1 MLAHSLFRSFRL
13 FSLLLVMAGVLS
25 GCGMFKRKDPRV
37 DPAPLT
43 EYSAGVSASLAWTV
57 SVGSGSGYG
66 FAPMEHDGA
75 IYAATPSGAVVKVG
89 SQSGSLAWRTETGR
103 RLSAGVGSDGNTTA
117 VAAEDG
123 TIIALNINGQEKWT
137 ARAASNVPVPPV
149 VGAGVVVVRSGDYR
163 IQAFDARNGEL
174 RWSVQRPGPALAL
187 NTSMQMMMLE
197 GMVITG
203 LPNGKLMAID
213 ADTGSVQWE
222 GTVGMAQGP
231 TDLERISD
239 VVGKPQLQGS
249 YLCGVT
255 YQSRMACFDIA
266 RGGDTVWS
274 QRFSSTTGMTTDAAH
289 AYAADPRSV
298 VYAFDLEDGHQ
309 VWKQDALRNRWLAA
323 PAVVERAVAVA
334 DFEGYV
340 HFLGRADGRL
350 LGRLNVGGGRVLS
363 PLLATRQGIVVQAG
377 NGSLHRISLR

>member
-1 MLAHSLFRSFRL
+1 MSALRIFRYVRP
-13 FSLLLVMAGVLS
+13 LLVVCLAALVLS

-43 EYSAGVSASLAWTV
+43 DYEAGVNASLAWTV
-57 SVGSGSGYG
+57 SVGNGSGYG
-66 FAPMEHDGA
+66 FAPWEHDGS
-75 IYAATPSGAVVKVG
+75 IYAAAPSGAVVKVAT
-89 SQSGSLAWRTETGR
+89 SSGSVSWRADTGR
-103 RLSAGVGSDGNTTA
+103 RLSAGVGSDGRTTA
-117 VAAEDG
+117 VAADDG
-123 TIIALNINGQEKWT
+123 SVIALDSNGHEKWVS
-137 ARAASNVPVPPV
+137 RAASNVAVPPV

-163 IQAFDARNGEL
+163 IQAFDVDDGEL

-187 NTSMQMMMLE
+187 STSMQMMMLD

-203 LPNGKLMAID
+203 MPNGKLMAID
-213 ADTGSVQWE
+213 AETGSVQWE

-274 QRFSSTTGMTTDAAH
+274 QRFSSPTGMATDAAH
-289 AYAADPRSV
+289 AYAPDARSV
-298 VYAFDLEDGHQ
+298 VVAFDLEDGHE
-309 VWKQDALRNRWLAA
+309 VWKQEGLRNRRLAA
-323 PAVVERAVAVA
+323 PAVVEQAVAVA

-340 HFLGRADGRL
+340 HFLDRRDGRL
-350 LGRLNVGGGRVLS
+350 LGRLNIGGGRVLS
-363 PLLATRQGIVVQAG
+363 PLLATEHGIVVQAG

>member
-1 MLAHSLFRSFRL
+1 MPAFLSFRWL
-13 FSLLLVMAGVLS
+13 RLLLVLSVVGGVLS
-25 GCGMFKRKDPRV
+25 GCGMFKRKDPRT

-43 EYSAGVSASLAWTV
+43 EYSAGISTSVAWTV
-57 SVGSGSGYG
+57 PVGSGSGYG
-66 FAPMEHDGA
+66 FAPIEHEGA
-75 IYAATPSGAVVKVG
+75 VYAATPSGAVVKVATGTG
-89 SQSGSLAWRTETGR
+89 SIGWRTDTGK

-123 TIIALNINGQEKWT
+123 TVIALNASGQEKWT
-137 ARAASNVPVPPV
+137 ARAASNVAVPPV
-149 VGAGVVVVRSGDYR
+149 VGEGVVVVRSGDYR
-163 IQAFDARNGEL
+163 IQAFDASDGDL

-187 NTSMQMMMLE
+187 STSMQMMMLD

-203 LPNGKLMAID
+203 MPNGKLMAID
-213 ADTGSVQWE
+213 VESGSVQWE

-274 QRFSSTTGMTTDAAH
+274 QRFSSSTGMTTDAAH
-289 AYAADPRSV
+289 AYAPNPRSV

-309 VWKQDALRNRWLAA
+309 VWKQEALRNRRLAT
-323 PAVVERAVAVA
+323 PAVVEQAVAVA

-350 LGRLNVGGGRVLS
+350 LGRISIGGGRVLS
-363 PLLATRQGIVVQAG
+363 PLLATEQGVIVQAG